1 MAKTSKKLFKRLFL
15 YVTIIVFSIFILGLV
30 FAYVYEDKIKD
41 ITIKQINKS
50 INTKIIV
57 EKIDLSLFSQFPKA
71 SLDFNKV
78 NIISKESD
86 STSIIKADKIFLN
99 FDVFDII
106 NGNYNLNNIVID
118 NAIINY
124 IIEKDGSNNFN
135 FFNSD
140 NSDSSSYFLNLSSV
154 RISNTL
160 LNYTNKANK
169 QKASIKIKKSSF
181 DGVFTPSNFNI
192 TLNGENILKSYK
204 SRGRNILK
212 NKYFDLNVRMIIDPQ
227 TGFYKLEKGQ
237 LVYQGVPLNLTG
249 ELAIHEN
256 YIRIN
261 AKLIAKNIP
270 AKKII
275 DNLPKDRRVIIEKY
289 KTMGFLNIN
298 SNINGKFGGKH
309 IPLVDATVEFSK
321 FSFSIPENDIFFQN
335 LSAELKYSNGKNHNL
350 KSSTLQI
357 KKLKTESN
365 IGNINAE
372 LYINNFWK
380 PSVKTKIISNINL
393 GILKTIID
401 IDTIDIL
408 KGQANISTKLNLN
421 LTFNDSNKWEVHNL
435 TMASNFDVNSASFA
449 FVNSETSY
457 DSIFCK
463 GSLNNNDL
471 HIQTFNL
478 LSKNTTLNGKLR
490 IINLPI
496 SIFNTENK
504 SMIIK
509 ANISANE
516 ISYNQ
521 IMKSLPTNDSKD
533 SRFSDK
539 LIVNIG
545 FSFNKFHYDDLL
557 IQNATG
563 LFSMS
568 NRRISLRNLNLQSFN
583 GKIKADVFIDGT
595 KQGVYNIKSQG
606 KVNSVD
612 IDKLFIG
619 FNNFNQSIVTS
630 KNISGNLTSTYIL
643 NIDFDK
649 EWKSNKKSIEL
660 DADLLINNGVLRN
673 IKSLDALK
681 AYTKIDDFSTINFK
695 TIENNINVRN
705 SILTIPNMD
714 IKSDKMN
721 VNLSGTHSFDNV
733 YEYHFNVL
741 LSEIMGKKYHKTLTS
756 EFGEIE
762 NDGSN
767 RSRLF
772 FTITG
777 KGDEFEVKYDK
788 SSLGK
793 KLKED
798 LSEEKNSLKDALNK
812 EFGWFKKE
820 EQKRKQDS
828 IKALKKAQKEDIP
841 KEEEGF
847 SIEWDDEDEETEN
860 PPE

>member
-1 MAKTSKKLFKRLFL
+1 MTKTSKKLFKRFFL
-15 YVTIIVFSIFILGLV
+15 YVTIIIFSAFILGLV
-30 FAYVYEDKIKD
+30 FAYIYEDKIKD

-78 NIISKESD
+78 NIISKGTD

-99 FDVFDII
+99 FNVFDII

-124 IIEKDGSNNFN
+124 IIEKDGNNNFN

-140 NSDSSSYFLNLSSV
+140 NSDSSSYFLNLNSV
-154 RISNTL
+154 KISNTL
-160 LNYTNKANK
+160 LNYTNNANK
-169 QKASIKIKKSSF
+169 QTASFIIKESSF
-181 DGVFTPSNFNI
+181 DGIFTPSNFNI
-192 TLNGENILKSYK
+192 TLKGENILKSYK
-204 SRGRNILK
+204 SKGRSILK
-212 NKYFDLNVRMIIDPQ
+212 NKYFDLNVQMIIDPQ
-227 TGFYKLEKGQ
+227 TGLYKLEKGR
-237 LVYQGVPLNLTG
+237 LVYQGVPLDLTG

-256 YIRIN
+256 YIGIN

-275 DNLPKDRRVIIEKY
+275 DNLPKDRKTIVEEY
-289 KTMGFLNIN
+289 KATGLLNIN
-298 SNINGKFGGKH
+298 SKIIGKFGGKH
-309 IPLVDATVEFSK
+309 IPLVNATIEFNNL
-321 FSFSIPENDIFFQN
+321 SFSIPKNDINFNN
-335 LSAELKYSNGKNHNL
+335 LSAELQYSNGKYHNL
-350 KSSTLQI
+350 KSSKLQI

-365 IGNINAE
+365 LGDINAE

-380 PSVKTKIISNINL
+380 PSVKTRIISSMNL
-393 GILKTIID
+393 GVLKNILNLDTIEVLEGKAN
-401 IDTIDIL
+401 IDT
-408 KGQANISTKLNLN
+408 KLS
-421 LTFNDSNKWEVHNL
+421 LTLAFNDSNKWEVHNL
-435 TMASNFDVNSASFA
+435 TMASSFNVNSASFA
-449 FVNSETSY
+449 FVNSETKY
-457 DSIFCK
+457 DSISCK
-463 GSLNNNDL
+463 GTINNNDL
-471 HIQTFNL
+471 HISSFSL
-478 LSKNTTLNGKLR
+478 LSKNTALNGKLR
-490 IINLPI
+490 IFNLPI
-496 SIFNTENK
+496 STFNTENK

-509 ANISANE
+509 ANIYANE
-516 ISYNQ
+516 ISYSQ
-521 IMKSLPTNDSKD
+521 IMKSLPSSNSQD

-545 FSFNKFHYDDLL
+545 FSFDKFHYDDLL
-557 IQNATG
+557 IKNATG

-568 NRRISLRNLNLQSFN
+568 NRRISLRNLNMQSFN

-595 KQGVYNIKSQG
+595 KQGVYNVKSQG
-606 KVNSVD
+606 KVDEVD
-612 IDKLFIG
+612 IDKLFSS

-630 KNISGNLTSTYIL
+630 KNINGSLTSTYIL

-660 DADLLINNGVLRN
+660 DADLLINNGVLKD

-681 AYTKIDDFSTINFK
+681 AYTKIDDFSIIKFQTIK
-695 TIENNINVRN
+695 NNVNVRN

-714 IKSDKMN
+714 IKSDKMD

-733 YEYHFNVL
+733 YKYRFNVL
-741 LSEIMGKKYHKTLTS
+741 LSEIMGEKYHETLTS

-777 KGDEFEVKYDK
+777 KGDKFEVKYDK

-828 IKALKKAQKEDIP
+828 VKAIKKLQKEDIP
-841 KEEEGF
+841 KAEEGF

>member
-1 MAKTSKKLFKRLFL
+1 MAKTSKKLFKRFFL
-15 YVTIIVFSIFILGLV
+15 YVTFIVFSIFILGLV

-50 INTKIIV
+50 INTKIVV

-71 SLDFNKV
+71 SLNFNKV
-78 NIISKESD
+78 NIISKGTD

-99 FDVFDII
+99 FDIFDII
-106 NGNYNLNNIVID
+106 NGNYNLNNIVIN

-135 FFNSD
+135 FFNSS

-154 RISNTL
+154 KISNTL

-181 DGVFTPSNFNI
+181 DGVFTPNNFNI
-192 TLNGENILKSYK
+192 TLSGKNILNSYK
-204 SRGRNILK
+204 SKGRTILK

-237 LVYQGVPLNLTG
+237 LIYQGVPLNLTG

-256 YIRIN
+256 YIGIS
-261 AKLIAKNIP
+261 AKLIANNIP
-270 AKKII
+270 VEKII
-275 DNLPKDRRVIIEKY
+275 NNLPKDRRTIIDKY
-289 KTMGFLNIN
+289 KATGFLNIN
-298 SNINGKFGGKH
+298 SSIKGKFGGKH
-309 IPLVDATVEFSK
+309 IPLVNATVEFSNL
-321 FSFSIPENDIFFQN
+321 SFSIPNNDLNFEK
-335 LSAELKYSNGKNHNL
+335 LSAELQYSNGKYHNL
-350 KSSTLQI
+350 KSSKLQI
-357 KKLKTESN
+357 KNLKTESN
-365 IGNINAE
+365 IGDITAE

-380 PSVKTKIISNINL
+380 PSIKSKIINNVNLGVLKNIINSDTIKILEGNANIN
-393 GILKTIID
+393 
-401 IDTIDIL
+401 
-408 KGQANISTKLNLN
+408 TKLNLN
-421 LTFNDSNKWEVHNL
+421 LAFNDSNKWEIHNI
-435 TMASNFDVNSASFA
+435 TMASSFDISSASFA
-449 FVNSETSY
+449 FMNSENTY

-463 GSLNNNDL
+463 GSINNNDL
-471 HIQTFNL
+471 RIQSFKL
-478 LSKNTTLNGKLR
+478 LSQNTVLKGKLR
-490 IINLPI
+490 VLNLPI
-496 SIFNTENK
+496 STFNTENK

-521 IMKSLPTNDSKD
+521 IMKSLPNSSSQD

-539 LIVNIG
+539 LIVNVG
-545 FSFNKFHYDDLL
+545 FSFDKFHYDDLL
-557 IQNATG
+557 VQNATG

-583 GKIKADVFIDGT
+583 GKVKADVFIDGT
-595 KQGVYNIKSQG
+595 KQGFYNIKSQG
-606 KVNSVD
+606 KVEGVD
-612 IDKLFIG
+612 INKLFSS
-619 FNNFNQSIVTS
+619 FNNFDQSIVTS
-630 KNISGNLTSTYIL
+630 KNINGSLTSTYIL
-643 NIDFDK
+643 NVDFDK

-660 DADLLINNGVLRN
+660 DANLLINNGVLRD

-681 AYTKIDDFSTINFK
+681 SYTKIDDFSTIKFK
-695 TIENNINVRN
+695 TIKNNINVRN

-714 IKSDKMN
+714 IKSDKMD
-721 VNLSGTHSFDNV
+721 VNISGTHSFDND

-772 FTITG
+772 FTIIG
-777 KGDEFEVKYDK
+777 KGDKFEVKYDK
-788 SSLGK
+788 YSLGK

-828 IKALKKAQKEDIP
+828 IKALKKSQKEDIP
-841 KEEEGF
+841 KAEEGF
-847 SIEWDDEDEETEN
+847 SIEWNDEDEETEN